1 MSEPRRPGGIVLA
14 VLLALLPPAA
24 CVSPVAADGE
34 AADDRDAGAVWDDAD
49 LESPDDPCRGVTCSG
64 HGFCQASAGAPTCS
78 CEDGFEASG
87 AACVPVTADANGCLP
102 GSGDYAEEGPY
113 ETATMAG
120 PAGFTVFYPA
130 SWQPGCP
137 HPIAAWGNGTGVVG
151 SLVYDHLNR
160 HVASWGIVVIASPSP
175 MAGTGLDHR
184 VGIDWLLAQNED
196 PDSPFFERLSPRAGV
211 AGHSQGGIGASMA
224 AGHPNVEAIVNVQG
238 GGSPLGRAAL
248 LITGDLDFM
257 NPSIQLSW
265 LSSTGPTFLAGLKS
279 TDHIAVPSILGAATP
294 QGIQVKRVYAAWYR
308 CFLAD
313 DADAC
318 ALFRGGDACGLCVEP
333 DWFDLRSKNL

>member
-1 MSEPRRPGGIVLA
+1 
-14 VLLALLPPAA
+14 
-24 CVSPVAADGE
+24 
-34 AADDRDAGAVWDDAD
+34 
-49 LESPDDPCRGVTCSG
+49 
-64 HGFCQASAGAPTCS
+64 
-78 CEDGFEASG
+78 
-87 AACVPVTADANGCLP
+87 
-102 GSGDYAEEGPY
+102 
-113 ETATMAG
+113 MAG

-130 SWQPGCP
+130 SWQPGCR

-184 VGIDWLLAQNED
+184 VGLDWLLAQNED
-196 PDSPFFERLSPRAGV
+196 ANSPFFDRLSPRAGV

-224 AGHPNVEAIVNVQG
+224 ASHPDVEAVVNVQG

-265 LSSTGPTFLAGLKS
+265 LSSTGPTFMAGLKS
-279 TDHIAVPSILGAATP
+279 TDHIVVPSILGAATP

-318 ALFRGGDACGLCVEP
+318 ALFSGGDACGLCAEP